1 MATYNP
7 FTDFNPNFSYYKNS
21 EPEVITRE
29 DDLFGSISAPD
40 GFSWSPS
47 GNLVPKTV

>member
-1 MATYNP
+1 M
-7 FTDFNPNFSYYKNS
+7 FSYYKNS

-29 DDLFGSISAPD
+29 DALFGSISAPD

-47 GNLVPKTV
+47 GNLIPRTV